1 MPDLS
6 KSTVTSWLQER
17 EPAVATLWDGAVRP
31 VEDDP
36 DVRAALAE
44 LGEAL
49 DQSLNRDARQL
60 SAVLRDEPVQDSLRQ
75 VLAQLGP
82 ARLLRVLHWLSFA
95 GLPEGGAV
103 LKDLLQNDPTGAGQV
118 LRAAVEKLH
127 RQELLARIFSRG
139 RLEVLLAACQGR
151 QAEAA

>member
-17 EPAVATLWDGAVRP
+17 EPAVATLWNGAVRP

-49 DQSLNRDARQL
+49 DHSLNRDARQL
-60 SAVLRDEPVQDSLRQ
+60 SAVLRDRPVQDSLRR
-75 VLAQLGP
+75 VLAQLGT
-82 ARLLRVLHWLSFA
+82 ARLLRLLHWLSFA

-103 LKDLLQNDPTGAGQV
+103 LRGLLQDDPSGTGQI
-118 LRAAVEKLH
+118 LRAAVEEMH

-139 RLEVLLAACQGR
+139 RLEVLLAACEGSHR
-151 QAEAA
+151 EAA